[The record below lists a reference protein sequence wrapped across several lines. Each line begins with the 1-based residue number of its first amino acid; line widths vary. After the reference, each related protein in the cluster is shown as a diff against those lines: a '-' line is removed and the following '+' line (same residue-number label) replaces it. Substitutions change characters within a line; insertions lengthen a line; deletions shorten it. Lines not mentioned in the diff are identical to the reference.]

1 MFGWNDERTPPAFRI
16 RSDSGSA
23 RQRWEGA
30 LIACC
35 LVVFGI
41 VSPAAAQWIDQE
53 DLVGPFIDVEPFDLL
68 YLNDSGENAILK
80 ILPKQDPPP
89 DPLPRRGV
97 LIFENADE
105 SGEVFQVPWAVIN
118 TYKTYNDLLLEEA
131 NIWFNAGEFGRAFR
145 NLLYI
150 YDHGG
155 KNNPALVAALRNC
168 LFQDGKEK
176 FQAGQFELAL
186 SIFEDIYRKD
196 PTFKVPGINSELLDI
211 VLSCY
216 DGMLS
221 NQFKNADYLKVRKTL
236 AAVEEKFRQ
245 QAAPLAEKW
254 NRAFVAKSD
263 ELIVAARKF
272 AKDGQSRMAHLASR
286 QAEQMSPGRDVVQ
299 QLKEE
304 ILQQFPLIVV
314 GVSQAG
320 ADADPQRIEHWGAR
334 RVGRLTQRMI
344 VELAGLTDEGGL
356 YDFLNGDL
364 YRDDEIGLRYV
375 LELKSEGTDFATPP
389 ATAFQIA
396 SRLLSRGERTVG
408 YF

>member
-1 MFGWNDERTPPAFRI
+1 MI
-16 RSDSGSA
+16 
-23 RQRWEGA
+23 
-30 LIACC
+30 C
-35 LVVFGI
+35 L
-41 VSPAAAQWIDQE
+41 
-53 DLVGPFIDVEPFDLL
+53 FDLL
-68 YLNDSGENAILK
+68 YLNDAGENAILK
-80 ILPKQDPPP
+80 ILPKQDPPRQ
-89 DPLPRRGV
+89 PLPKQGV
-97 LIFENADE
+97 LIFEYADE
-105 SGEVFQVPWAVIN
+105 SAEVLQVPWAVID

-131 NIWFNAGEFGRAFR
+131 NAWLQAGESGRAFR

-186 SIFEDIYRKD
+186 SIFEDLYRKD
-196 PTFKVPGINSELLDI
+196 PNFKVPGINRDLLEI

-221 NQFKNADYLKVRKTL
+221 NQFKNSDYLKVRKTL
-236 AAVEEKFRQ
+236 AAVEEKFQQ
-245 QAAPLAEKW
+245 QAGPLAKKW
-254 NRAFVAKSD
+254 NRAFDEKSD
-263 ELIVAARKF
+263 ELIVAARDF
-272 AKDGQSRMAHLASR
+272 AQAGQSRLAHLASR
-286 QAEQMSPGRDVVQ
+286 QAEQMSPGRVVVR

-304 ILQQFPLIVV
+304 ILQKFPLIVV

-320 ADADPQRIEHWGAR
+320 ADGEPQRIEHWGAR
-334 RVGRLTQRMI
+334 RVGRLTKRMI
-344 VELAGLTDEGGL
+344 VELDGLTDEGGL

-389 ATAFQIA
+389 ATAFKLLPGCLMRQMNNRTALI
-396 SRLLSRGERTVG
+396 RLGRKSLIGLRSKTKTRW
-408 YF
+408 